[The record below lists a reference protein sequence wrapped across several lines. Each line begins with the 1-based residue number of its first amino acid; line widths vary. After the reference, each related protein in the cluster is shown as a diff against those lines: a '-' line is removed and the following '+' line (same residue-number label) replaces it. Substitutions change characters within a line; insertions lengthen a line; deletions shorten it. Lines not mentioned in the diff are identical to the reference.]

1 MFDTYARKPAVF
13 ISSTCYDLKQIR
25 VDIKKTLENDMGL
38 EAIMSEFDSFPLNP
52 SLGTIE
58 NCLRVVEQRADILI
72 LIVGGKYGFITENG
86 KSITNLEYLQAKEK
100 GMPIYIFINKSI
112 ISALPLWRD
121 NPDGNFSSLV
131 DSNSLFSFVEE
142 LMSKDNRWVH
152 DYESAQD
159 ICNTLKNQF
168 SYLFHDSLKMWE
180 KFTYNKL
187 STRVLEQSA
196 AAIKHVLEKNDS
208 IWEYRFFFQVLW
220 DKLDQ
225 LEDNKR
231 DLKYKVY
238 LNPTNLIE
246 EPLEILSWITNKTT
260 KLVQCVDSL
269 SSLINKAI
277 PVAIGEPGTNSDLDF
292 LVYIATRISE
302 IYQKIIDWEID
313 VQAKN
318 VSEDAISLVKT
329 LTVASQTV
337 ITEFDN
343 LIMDSKEKLAN
354 VPSVIPP
361 GETYEIDLTLT
372 INSPDFSEFNLELE
386 IFKSKMI
393 LNNMFESE

>member
-1 MFDTYARKPAVF
+1 MRRY
-13 ISSTCYDLKQIR
+13 
-25 VDIKKTLENDMGL
+25 
-38 EAIMSEFDSFPLNP
+38 
-52 SLGTIE
+52 
-58 NCLRVVEQRADILI
+58 
-72 LIVGGKYGFITENG
+72 
-86 KSITNLEYLQAKEK
+86 
-100 GMPIYIFINKSI
+100 
-112 ISALPLWRD
+112 
-121 NPDGNFSSLV
+121 
-131 DSNSLFSFVEE
+131 
-142 LMSKDNRWVH
+142 
-152 DYESAQD
+152 
-159 ICNTLKNQF
+159 
-168 SYLFHDSLKMWE
+168 
-180 KFTYNKL
+180 
-187 STRVLEQSA
+187 
-196 AAIKHVLEKNDS
+196 
-208 IWEYRFFFQVLW
+208 
-220 DKLDQ
+220 
-225 LEDNKR
+225 
-231 DLKYKVY
+231 
-238 LNPTNLIE
+238 
-246 EPLEILSWITNKTT
+246 
-260 KLVQCVDSL
+260 SL

-393 LNNMFESE
+393 LNNIFESE